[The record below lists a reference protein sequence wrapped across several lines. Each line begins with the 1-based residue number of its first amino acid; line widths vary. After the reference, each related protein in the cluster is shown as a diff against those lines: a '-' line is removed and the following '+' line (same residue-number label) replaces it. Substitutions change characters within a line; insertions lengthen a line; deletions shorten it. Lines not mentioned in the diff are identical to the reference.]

1 MSYQSY
7 LNNRELQQSLQ
18 GMFGQIQTEDEQSM
32 TEEQQADSQSRE
44 ALGTLKTQERETG
57 AETTGLGLGELSGT
71 EFLGSIKT
79 GLKNMASDAIDS
91 VKNYIG
97 QSISDAKGQV
107 TSQIT
112 GAQEQFATRFG
123 AARSQATSQFQE
135 MASNLR
141 TTADDVAS
149 RANVLG
155 DETFSRLNS
164 GVNFSKTDI
173 QALPNYLSADPE
185 VMGQL
190 GSNFTRGET
199 VAAEPAKAAAP
210 VEADVG
216 ISETDAYKF
225 AADTAIKGGLDQGGT
240 ELASMIEGKAVPAV
254 AESVAEGVA
263 EKVAPDLIAGGL
275 EVPGLD
281 VVAGVAGI
289 AYGLYDLFKHVNTNA
304 PPPPPQMTGVS
315 QSISTLQAGI

>member
-18 GMFGQIQTEDEQSM
+18 GMFGQVQTEDEQSSAEAQQTD
-32 TEEQQADSQSRE
+32 TENRD
-44 ALGTLKTQERETG
+44 ALGGEKSQERESG
-57 AETTGLGLGELSGT
+57 AETAGFGLAELSGT
-71 EFLGSIKT
+71 EVLGSLKT
-79 GLKNMASDAIDS
+79 ALKNMASDAIDS
-91 VKNYIG
+91 VKAKFADTIA
-97 QSISDAKGQV
+97 DARGQV
-107 TSQIT
+107 TSRIS
-112 GAQEQFATRFG
+112 GVQEQFGSRFD
-123 AARSQATSQFQE
+123 AARSQARSQFQE
-135 MASNLR
+135 MSDNLR

-155 DETFSRLNS
+155 DETFSRLSS
-164 GVNFSKTDI
+164 GVNFGKTDI

-199 VAAEPAKAAAP
+199 VVSQPAKSAAP
-210 VEADVG
+210 VEAETG
-216 ISETDAYKF
+216 IAETDAYKF

-240 ELASMIEGKAVPAV
+240 ELATMIEGKAVPT
-254 AESVAEGVA
+254 VAEGVA
-263 EKVAPDLIAGGL
+263 EKIAPDLIAGGL

-281 VVAGVAGI
+281 VIAGVAGI

-315 QSISTLQAGI
+315 QSIATVQAGI